1 MACLY
6 GGRGLRSA
14 IVVVGMS
21 IFLYWL
27 FDRVMDV
34 PLPLGLL
41 SVLEN

>member
-1 MACLY
+1 
-6 GGRGLRSA
+6 
-14 IVVVGMS
+14 

>member
-1 MACLY
+1 
-6 GGRGLRSA
+6 
-14 IVVVGMS
+14 VVVGMS
-21 IFLYWL
+21 HRSLLL